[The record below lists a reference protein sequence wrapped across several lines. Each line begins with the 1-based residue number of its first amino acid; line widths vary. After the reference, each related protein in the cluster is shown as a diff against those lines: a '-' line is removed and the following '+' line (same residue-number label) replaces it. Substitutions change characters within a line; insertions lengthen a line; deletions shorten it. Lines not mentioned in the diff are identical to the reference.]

1 MKLTKVVLAC
11 CLMVAGLTA
20 MAQQTEKGQKLQ
32 PANPIIKHIYTCD
45 PAALVYNDTLYV
57 VTGREESTTPYNW
70 PFRIKDWHIFSTTDM
85 VNYTDHGAILDDV
98 VFDWIDEDYCWAS
111 QLVERD
117 GKFYWYVSNY
127 GSMGVAVADNIFG
140 PYHDP
145 LGKPLVDRKTPGYEE
160 SNIDPTVFIDDDGQA
175 YLYWGGEQNLKGV
188 KLKDNMI
195 EFDGE
200 PIKFTGLKNYEEAP
214 WLFKRNGIY
223 YLAYSTSTGYVR
235 GPIRYAM
242 ATSPLGPWKDMTDIL
257 GVVHN
262 SFTNHEAIIEYKGQ
276 WYIFYHNGALPGGG
290 DYNRSVCVDK
300 LFFNPDGTIQY
311 VEQTTGAA
319 VGNTDYN
326 NFAPNVYAGV
336 DATCI
341 MPNGVTLNSVIA
353 DDGQN
358 KEPISWRW
366 SVLTGPDSIRVECNS
381 LNNHTIYFNKQ
392 GLYVLRLA
400 ATDGY
405 ETNYDDVSVMVYEEP
420 KNPVATFYFEPRTSR
435 VVNFTLDK
443 KGDYKIGIIYD
454 SRASVSGE
462 YILDGLKFSD
472 ISVARTTYG
481 YVTNYGMHVLNAE
494 LGKGKH
500 QLDLSKFPANVSRV
514 VIGKVEK

>member
-20 MAQQTEKGQKLQ
+20 MAQQNAQKIQ
-32 PANPIIKHIYTCD
+32 TANPIIKHIYTCD
-45 PAALVYNDTLYV
+45 PAALVVNDTLYIAA
-57 VTGREESTTPYNW
+57 GHEESTTPYNW

-85 VNYTDHGAILDDV
+85 KNFTDHGAILDDE

-111 QLVERD
+111 QLIERD
-117 GKFYWYVSNY
+117 GKFYWYVSNF

-175 YLYWGGEQNLKGV
+175 YLYWGGETNLKGV
-188 KLKDNMI
+188 KLKENMI

-200 PIKFTGLKNYEEAP
+200 PVKFTGLKNYEEAP

-242 ATSPLGPWKDMTDIL
+242 ATSPMGPWKDMTDIL

-276 WYIFYHNGALPGGG
+276 WYIIYHNGALPGGG
-290 DYNRSVCVDK
+290 DYNRSVCIDK
-300 LFFNPDGTIQY
+300 LFFNEDGTIQY
-311 VEQTTGAA
+311 VEQTTGGALGA
-319 VGNTDYN
+319 TEYN
-326 NFAPNVYAGV
+326 NYGPNVYAGV
-336 DATCI
+336 DATCV

-353 DDGQN
+353 DDGRN
-358 KEPISWRW
+358 KVPVSWRW
-366 SVLTGPDSIRVECNS
+366 SVVQGPDSIRVESNS
-381 LNNHTIYFNKQ
+381 LSNHAVYFKEP
-392 GLYVLRLA
+392 GAYVLRLA

-405 ETNYDDVSVMVYEEP
+405 ETNYDEVNVMVYEEP
-420 KNPVATFYFEPRTSR
+420 ENK
-435 VVNFTLDK
+435 VVELAPQRSKIYNCDIPK
-443 KGDYKIGIIYD
+443 KGKYVLSVIYD
-454 SRASVSGE
+454 SRGASAAEVVVNNQSCAFHV
-462 YILDGLKFSD
+462 I
-472 ISVARTTYG
+472 RTTFG
-481 YVTNYGMHVLNAE
+481 YEPNFGMWQAE
-494 LGKGKH
+494 FEFNKGINKI
-500 QLDLSKFPANVSRV
+500 DMTYFPPQVQKIVVSE
-514 VIGKVEK
+514 VEK